1 MMREPSLGELVRV
14 GGVKRFKSIPVQ
26 SWTVDGISREW
37 PNEWF
42 PSLSSAKGWSLSGHN
57 RPRHLSSAQFQPV
70 MEWRLSSNGKD
81 CPRAGFA
88 PLSPPWAGFIILATA
103 TGLFILR
110 ALRLFILCPGRG
122 AACSGLLVG
131 ATWWQCCTSYR

>member
-1 MMREPSLGELVRV
+1 MNGFL
-14 GGVKRFKSIPVQ
+14 
-26 SWTVDGISREW
+26 
-37 PNEWF
+37 
-42 PSLSSAKGWSLSGHN
+42 LSVAPKAGPCQGTIGRGTYPPL
-57 RPRHLSSAQFQPV
+57 SAQFQPV

-110 ALRLFILCPGRG
+110 ALGLFILCRG

-131 ATWWQCCTSYR
+131 ATWWDR